1 MQFWTFQVVIG
12 FALPFVVLFHKNLR
26 KIAAFRFVAA
36 LGTILGAFYGIVNI
50 FIGGQLLPMTS
61 NVWEKAPSE
70 PGNIVFAVIMVAIIL
85 GIFLISYKLLPY
97 ENIQSEEA

>member
-12 FALPFVVLFHKNLR
+12 LVMPFVVLFHKSLR
-26 KIAAFRFVAA
+26 KIAVLRLVAA

-61 NVWEKAPSE
+61 HVWEKIPSE
-70 PGNIVFAVIMVAIIL
+70 PDKIVFAVIMVAIIV